1 MQGYSGSDV
10 AHVASEALLR
20 PLRKLE
26 AATHWVA
33 VGGLLQPCS
42 SDNPGA
48 LKLRLTD
55 ISPHEVSNVWGNTVP
70 AELAKQ
76 KVIFCCS
83 LHSETW
89 T

>member
-1 MQGYSGSDV
+1 MCLSDDDLKMLSECTEGYSGSDI

-20 PLRKLE
+20 PLRELE

-48 LKLRLTD
+48 LQLRLTD
-55 ISPHEVSNVWGNTVP
+55 ISPHEVH
-70 AELAKQ
+70 
-76 KVIFCCS
+76 VI
-83 LHSETW
+83 
-89 T
+89 